1 MKRSACLAVGLWL
14 GETRQPLS
22 CPFSIGHIQSFL
34 REDTTITLP
43 PGHGLGNIDI
53 VAGPGTVPPGD
64 LVMQRLLVVGL
75 LFVGA
80 CLVSAAQAAV
90 RTDYDPILKKW
101 VTYDTKAGSFGFYHG
116 GMSLVAREFVNY
128 DGPYGPNTIVIN
140 TDQRRLYYIYKNG
153 KAIKYGIGVGR
164 EGFQWSG
171 TDTISRKAEWP
182 EWTPPPAMVTRER
195 AHGRILPS
203 HMAGGLDNPLGA
215 RALYIGAREYRI
227 HGSNEPWT
235 IGHAVSSGCIRLTN
249 EDVIDL
255 YDRVSVGTRVVVLLS
270 TQPQSEDFVASNR
283 SEYKPVL
290 PVSKAPLSPPAA
302 RALKKPLVV
311 EAPPKPAIAPNPP
324 VADATKPAIELPR
337 EERPEQPASG
347 VKAFTSM
354 ASSGAP
360 VAAAE
365 VRATVEVKRLVSV
378 RVAAVKRDH
387 AV

>member
-1 MKRSACLAVGLWL
+1 M
-14 GETRQPLS
+14 
-22 CPFSIGHIQSFL
+22 
-34 REDTTITLP
+34 
-43 PGHGLGNIDI
+43 
-53 VAGPGTVPPGD
+53 VA
-64 LVMQRLLVVGL
+64 
-75 LFVGA
+75 
-80 CLVSAAQAAV
+80 
-90 RTDYDPILKKW
+90 
-101 VTYDTKAGSFGFYHG
+101 
-116 GMSLVAREFVNY
+116 
-128 DGPYGPNTIVIN
+128 
-140 TDQRRLYYIYKNG
+140 
-153 KAIKYGIGVGR
+153 
-164 EGFQWSG
+164 
-171 TDTISRKAEWP
+171 
-182 EWTPPPAMVTRER
+182 RER

-347 VKAFTSM
+347 VKAFTNM
-354 ASSGAP
+354 ASRGAP

-365 VRATVEVKRLVSV
+365 VRATIELKRPVSVGGAAVMTGVPAIAAEVKALIEAKTPLIVPK
-378 RVAAVKRDH
+378 AALRKDETVDT
-387 AV
+387 APVE